1 MCAPKDKRGSLG
13 TAVKSE
19 CLLYSERQNISCY
32 TPHPQRSI
40 RLVRF
45 LGLFR
50 LFWLTENQE
59 ASATEKNSVWYL
71 KRTQWETGMRNWG
84 DRAGQSTKNIELYSF
99 WEATCTLLVPD
110 KCGINKPRI
119 SCIVCLEVH
128 YNLYQNT
135 PREKTLIFR
144 TVWYYPDSAQRWH
157 KEHKADV
164 ALEAEMAATH
174 EVFSHYLFSHC
185 HQQMLNPVATESNTV
200 PTRWHNSSRRPSS
213 NLVAD
218 CLHPIPSVLESYIIT
233 TVDIFEIWVCLWGL
247 QI

>member
-32 TPHPQRSI
+32 TPHLQRSI
-40 RLVRF
+40 HLVRF

-71 KRTQWETGMRNWG
+71 KRTQWETGMWNWG
-84 DRAGQSTKNIELYSF
+84 DRAGQSTKNTELYSF
-99 WEATCTLLVPD
+99 WEATCTLLAPD

-119 SCIVCLEVH
+119 SCIMCLEMH

-144 TVWYYPDSAQRWH
+144 TVWYYPDSAICQPSAGIRNTRQTWPWRQRWQ
-157 KEHKADV
+157 
-164 ALEAEMAATH
+164 L
-174 EVFSHYLFSHC
+174 
-185 HQQMLNPVATESNTV
+185 
-200 PTRWHNSSRRPSS
+200 PTRYLATIY
-213 NLVAD
+213 LV
-218 CLHPIPSVLESYIIT
+218 
-233 TVDIFEIWVCLWGL
+233 TVINKCSI
-247 QI
+247 Q